1 MAEGLDVLVTV
12 AALVALSVLC
22 TLAVL
27 SPTYSDTTVQ
37 RIALAGIALGALGV
51 AWWCWRAAHA
61 PGPVA
66 VLAVSCA
73 LFAAETARK
82 IYARIRRGHWMDRL

>member
-12 AALVALSVLC
+12 AALVALSAFC

-27 SPTYSDTTVQ
+27 SPAYSDTTVQ

-51 AWWCWRAAHA
+51 AWWCWRAQQA

-66 VLAVSCA
+66 VLAVSGA
-73 LFAAETARK
+73 LFAGETARK